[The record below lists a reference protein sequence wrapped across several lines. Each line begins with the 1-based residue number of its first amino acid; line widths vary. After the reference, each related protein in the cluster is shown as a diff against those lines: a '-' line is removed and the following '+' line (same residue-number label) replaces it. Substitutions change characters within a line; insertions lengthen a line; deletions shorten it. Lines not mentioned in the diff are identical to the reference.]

1 MTMTREQ
8 ILALQA
14 LLRRL
19 DERHLRLHPV
29 KRAA

>member
-1 MTMTREQ
+1 MTHEQ

-19 DERHLRLHPV
+19 SDLHVRLHPV